1 MGTSVK
7 HVALASAQNLG
18 SLMNP
23 PTSATA
29 SSRGLQQFR
38 DLSGPPAQQQQQQQ
52 QLAGGSFGGGLGYT
66 QPFNATAGRSGR
78 QSTGRANNAM
88 VSASA
93 RGDAASARGS
103 GGGIGG
109 GGSSSSSSSRSAQPS
124 ARASARQ
131 AASSARSRVGGG
143 ATNAGGAA
151 TRAQCPRCV
160 SFSSLL
166 GDARCGPLELQKQ
179 RSHAVPFFG
188 IACFLCISC
197 CSSKC
202 RQTSQLSRT
211 AIFRCAFWV
220 ADTDWP
226 CVRRWGLRSPAA

>member
-143 ATNAGGAA
+143 ATNAGGAS
-151 TRAQCPRCV
+151 TRAP
-160 SFSSLL
+160 
-166 GDARCGPLELQKQ
+166 
-179 RSHAVPFFG
+179 AVPSVRELFITVG
-188 IACFLCISC
+188 
-197 CSSKC
+197 
-202 RQTSQLSRT
+202 
-211 AIFRCAFWV
+211 RCAVWAPRTPEAAFS
-220 ADTDWP
+220 
-226 CVRRWGLRSPAA
+226 RRTVLWHCLFPLYFVLQLKMPSNITALQNGYI